1 MIKLQQIAYHYPH
14 HPPLFEGVDLAVAK
28 GSLFGLLGPNGAGKT
43 TLISLMTGQLQPSA
57 GEIEIDGQS
66 YPADRTSI
74 LQKLAHI
81 PQEYAFYPQLSV
93 LENLQFFASLY
104 PAQESNRA
112 RLIDQALE
120 LTGLTEQRRRLAKHF
135 SGGLKRRLNLAIGL
149 LNKPRLIFLDEP
161 TVGID
166 PQSRHFIL
174 QSIRELNKAGSTI
187 VYTSH
192 YMEEIE
198 QLCDQ
203 VAIMDHGRILVQGA
217 LRQILKR
224 DPQLVVELAPIDD
237 RNRYAQLNNTL
248 QTRGFSLSELTISG
262 YPKDQTEIGELLQ
275 VVASLNLSVVNLSY
289 GKHTLEKLF
298 FELTHTRLRD

>member
-1 MIKLQQIAYHYPH
+1 MIKLQQIEYHYPQ
-14 HPPLFEGVDLAVAK
+14 HPPLLEALDLAIAR

-43 TLISLMTGQLQPSA
+43 TLISLMTGQLQPLA
-57 GEIEIDGQS
+57 GEVVIDGKH
-66 YPADRTSI
+66 YPEQRASI
-74 LQKLAHI
+74 LEKLAHI

-93 LENLQFFASLY
+93 QENLQFFASLY
-104 PAQESNRA
+104 PDKRRNRNQ
-112 RLIDQALE
+112 LIDQALT
-120 LTGLTEQRRRLAKHF
+120 LTGLKQHQDKLAKHF

-149 LNKPRLIFLDEP
+149 LNKPQLIFLDEP

-203 VAIMDHGRILVQGA
+203 VAIMDHGKILVHGS
-217 LRQILKR
+217 LRQILKQ
-224 DPQLVVELAPIDD
+224 DPQLNIELEPIVDKQLYQQLSD
-237 RNRYAQLNNTL
+237 SLQAQGY
-248 QTRGFSLSELTISG
+248 QLSEQTISG
-262 YPKDQTEIGELLQ
+262 QPKDQSEVNELLQ
-275 VVASLNLSVVNLSY
+275 KLALQNLSVVNLSY
-289 GKHTLEKLF
+289 GKQTLEKLF
-298 FELTHTRLRD
+298 FELTQTHLRD

>member
-1 MIKLQQIAYHYPH
+1 VISLQQIEFHYPR
-14 HPPLFEGVDLAVAK
+14 HPPLFDGVNLEIAK

-43 TLISLMTGQLQPSA
+43 TLISLMTGQRSPTG
-57 GEIEIDGQS
+57 GEVRIHGKTYQNARYEI
-66 YPADRTSI
+66 
-74 LQKLAHI
+74 LEKLAHI

-93 LENLQFFASLY
+93 LENLQFFAKLY
-104 PAQESNRA
+104 PKQGSRPNE
-112 RLIDQALE
+112 LIETALE
-120 LTGLTEQRRRLAKHF
+120 QTGLVEHTQRLAKHF

-149 LNKPRLIFLDEP
+149 LNKPQLIFLDEP

-174 QSIRELNKAGSTI
+174 QSIRALNRAGSTI

-203 VAIMDHGRILVQGA
+203 VAIMDHGNILVHGPMSQV
-217 LRQILKR
+217 LKR
-224 DPQLVVELAPIDD
+224 DPVLTIEIEPIESHNLSKALDEKLEI
-237 RNRYAQLNNTL
+237 A
-248 QTRGFSLSELTISG
+248 GFLRTEQTISG
-262 YPKDQTEIGELLQ
+262 VIRQKGEINELLNMLDTL
-275 VVASLNLSVVNLSY
+275 AIPVVNLSY

-298 FELTHTRLRD
+298 FELTQTHLRD

>member
-1 MIKLQQIAYHYPH
+1 MIELQQIDYHYPD
-14 HPPLFEGVDLAVAK
+14 HPPLFEGVSLAIAK

-43 TLISLMTGQLQPSA
+43 TLISLMTGQLQPVA
-57 GEIEIDGQS
+57 GEIEIDGES
-66 YPADRTSI
+66 YPAQRTSI

-104 PAQESNRA
+104 PQPASNRA
-112 RLIDQALE
+112 RLIEQALA
-120 LTGLTEQRRRLAKHF
+120 LTGLTEQREKLAKHF

-149 LNKPRLIFLDEP
+149 LNEPQLIFLDEP

-174 QSIRELNKAGSTI
+174 QSIRELNRAGSTI

-203 VAIMDHGRILVQGA
+203 VAIMDHGKILEQGP

-224 DPQLVVELAPIDD
+224 DPQLTIELAPVTDK
-237 RNRYAQLNNTL
+237 NQYAQLSKSL
-248 QTRGFSLSELTISG
+248 QTKGFSLSEQTISG
-262 YPKDQTEIGELLQ
+262 YPKDQAEIGELLQ
-275 VVASLNLSVVNLSY
+275 TLASLNLSVVNLSY

-298 FELTHTRLRD
+298 FELTHTHLRD

>member
-1 MIKLQQIAYHYPH
+1 MIKLQQIDYHYPH
-14 HPPLFEGVDLAVAK
+14 HPPLFEGVNLAIAK

-43 TLISLMTGQLQPSA
+43 TLISLMTGQLQPAA

-66 YPADRTSI
+66 YPTQRTSI

-104 PAQESNRA
+104 ANQARNRA
-112 RLIDQALE
+112 GLIEQALA
-120 LTGLTEQRRRLAKHF
+120 LTGLTEQRERLAKHF

-149 LNKPRLIFLDEP
+149 LNKPQLIFLDEP

-203 VAIMDHGRILVQGA
+203 VAIMDHGRILVHGP

-224 DPQLVVELAPIDD
+224 DPQLIVELGPISDQ
-237 RNRYAQLNNTL
+237 NRYTQLGNAL
-248 QTRGFSLSELTISG
+248 QAKGFNLSELTISG
-262 YPKDQTEIGELLQ
+262 HPKDQTEVSELLQ
-275 VVASLNLSVVNLSY
+275 TLASLNLSVINLSY

-298 FELTHTRLRD
+298 FELTQTHLRD

>member
-1 MIKLQQIAYHYPH
+1 YP
-14 HPPLFEGVDLAVAK
+14 
-28 GSLFGLLGPNGAGKT
+28 T
-43 TLISLMTGQLQPSA
+43 Q
-57 GEIEIDGQS
+57 
-66 YPADRTSI
+66 RTSI

-104 PAQESNRA
+104 ANQARNRA
-112 RLIDQALE
+112 GLIEQALA
-120 LTGLTEQRRRLAKHF
+120 LTGLTEQRERLAKHF

-149 LNKPRLIFLDEP
+149 LNKPQLIFLDEP

-203 VAIMDHGRILVQGA
+203 VAIMDHGRILVHGP

-224 DPQLVVELAPIDD
+224 DPQLIVELGPISDQ
-237 RNRYAQLNNTL
+237 NRYTQLGNAL
-248 QTRGFSLSELTISG
+248 QAKGFNLSELTISG
-262 YPKDQTEIGELLQ
+262 HPKDQTEVSELLQ
-275 VVASLNLSVVNLSY
+275 TLASLNLSVINLSY

-298 FELTHTRLRD
+298 FELTQTHLRD